1 MSAYQKTPFRAMPSV
16 LMSGSLSY
24 LWGSF
29 NDKTSST
36 LGNVLS
42 DSGNGVTSSVT
53 VQILAGNVPIV
64 SALSKPLITIVG
76 SSNAAGAYNVTN
88 VALTSVSAAANPDAG
103 IYTFQFLGAGNSAS
117 AQDSGQFIVPRP
129 EVAEVLVTG
138 ASVPVAVSFNT
149 ASLNQGKTLSAVVAF
164 PTIPTTAV
172 VTLQSAD
179 IDLDSEYADIA
190 TVASVTG
197 GVVTGGQI
205 SVGTLD
211 ARFYRFNTTGI
222 TGAGT
227 IVAKLAA

>member
-1 MSAYQKTPFRAMPSV
+1 MSAYIKSPFKPMPSV
-16 LMSGSLSY
+16 LMSGFPSY
-24 LWGSF
+24 LWGKF
-29 NDKTSST
+29 NDKTSPT

-42 DSGNGVTSSVT
+42 DSGNGATSSVV
-53 VQILAGNVPIV
+53 VQILSGNVPIV

-76 SSNAAGAYNVTN
+76 SANAAGAYNVTN
-88 VALTSVSAAANPDAG
+88 AALTSVSASANPDAG
-103 IYTFQFLGAGNSAS
+103 IYTFQFLGTGNSAS
-117 AQDSGQFIVPRP
+117 AQDAGQWIVPQP
-129 EVAEVLVTG
+129 EVSEVLVAG

-149 ASLNQGKTLSAVVAF
+149 ATLNQGKTLSAVVAF

-190 TVASVTG
+190 TVASVAG
-197 GVVTGGQI
+197 SVVTGGQVSI
-205 SVGTLD
+205 GTLD